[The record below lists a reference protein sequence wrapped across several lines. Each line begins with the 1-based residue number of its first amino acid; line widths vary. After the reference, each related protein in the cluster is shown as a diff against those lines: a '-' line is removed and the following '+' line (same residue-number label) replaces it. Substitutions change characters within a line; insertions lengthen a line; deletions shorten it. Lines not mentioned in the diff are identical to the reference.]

1 MTTWEEGQREFEKQ
15 MKAEYMRD
23 NLQIYLDEI
32 ESVREI
38 YTEVFHLSGKILDVG
53 GCQGR
58 LRHYLGLDT
67 TGYTSIDP
75 MPFNLHAL
83 EDQPNLLKA
92 YPCLTT
98 RLSYSCKFITGVAED
113 LHLFQNDTFDWIHM
127 RSVVDHFENPLLA
140 FREAYRVCKPG
151 GHLLVGMA
159 IMEKKKTT
167 LKSLWDSI
175 FDPDMH
181 IAHLTVEQ
189 LHDLYQQTGWKVA
202 QEHWQKPPFDY
213 CLYSCA
219 VK

>member
-15 MKAEYMRD
+15 MRTEYMLD

-58 LRHYLGLDT
+58 LRYYLGSDT
-67 TGYTSIDP
+67 TEYTSIDP

-92 YPCLTT
+92 YPCLTGP
-98 RLSYSCKFITGVAED
+98 LPYPCWFFTGVAED
-113 LHLFQNDTFDWIHM
+113 LHLFHNDTFDWIHM
-127 RSVVDHFENPLLA
+127 RSVVDHFENPMQA

-151 GHLLVGMA
+151 GHLLVGLA
-159 IMEKKKTT
+159 IIDKIPTT
-167 LKSLWDSI
+167 FRSI
-175 FDPDMH
+175 IRNFMNPDKH
-181 IAHLTVEQ
+181 ITRLTVEQ
-189 LHDLYQQTGWKVA
+189 LHNLYKETGWKVE
-202 QEHWQKPPFDY
+202 QEHWQKKPFEY
-213 CLYSCA
+213 CLYSCV